1 MINFQDPDSKLSI
14 EEEDSFNLRVK
25 IDRKVYNHSSFVID
39 YPINTNINYGNFFA
53 FMKSCFKK
61 TCKPSSRCIINQVF
75 KRIPALEWLGNYKI
89 KDYLLSDILSGITV
103 AVVHIPQSMA
113 YALLATVSPI
123 YGLYTSFFPVLI
135 YWLLGTS
142 RQLSIGTF
150 AVISLMVADT
160 IADLE
165 TKYVPPIGFNYTQY
179 LDDIVH
185 QKSNI
190 INADNFL
197 SLDREKSR
205 IMIMTANA
213 FWIGV
218 IQIVM
223 FALRFGFITSYLSE
237 SFLNGFL
244 TGSAVHVL
252 TSQMKLIFGIK
263 LTSYNG
269 IGKIPKV
276 NYSNLY

>member
-1 MINFQDPDSKLSI
+1 MINFQDPDTKLPI
-14 EEEDSFNLRVK
+14 EDEITSNLRFK
-25 IDRKVYNHSSFVID
+25 IDRKVYNHSTFVID
-39 YPINTNINYGNFFA
+39 YPINSYVNYGNFFA
-53 FMKSCFKK
+53 YIKSCLNK
-61 TCKPSSRCIINQVF
+61 TCKPNLRCIKSQLF
-75 KRIPALEWLGNYKI
+75 KRIPAFEWLGNYKI

-103 AVVHIPQSMA
+103 AIVHIPQSMA

-135 YWLLGTS
+135 YWILGTS

-150 AVISLMVADT
+150 AVISLMVAET

-179 LDDIVH
+179 LD
-185 QKSNI
+185 NI
-190 INADNFL
+190 AQNKPNKVNADSFL

-205 IMIMTANA
+205 IMIMAANA

-218 IQIVM
+218 IQVAM
-223 FALRFGFITSYLSE
+223 FFLRFGFITSYLSE
-237 SFLNGFL
+237 SLLNGFL

-263 LTSYNG
+263 LTSYTG

-276 NYSNLY
+276 LQTII